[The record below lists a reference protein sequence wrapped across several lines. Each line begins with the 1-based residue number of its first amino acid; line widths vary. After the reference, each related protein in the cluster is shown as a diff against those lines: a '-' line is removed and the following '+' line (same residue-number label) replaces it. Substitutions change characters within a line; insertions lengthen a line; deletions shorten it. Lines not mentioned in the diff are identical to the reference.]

1 MKRETL
7 QQNFE
12 IMLKL
17 RFAKTIETSSTKEK
31 YYALADTIMSM
42 LADNWASSE
51 TTFQEGKSAYYMSLE
66 FLIGRSLGNNIVN
79 LSLDE
84 DVRSFIEELGLNFK
98 DIEEVEYDAALG
110 NGGLGRLA
118 ACFMEASATCDLPLM
133 GYGVRYS
140 QGIFRQLFLNGFQ
153 KEEGDDWLRN
163 GDPWSLRKE
172 SESVLVRFGG
182 STVRA
187 VPYDI
192 PIVGFQTNTVNT
204 LRLWQAEP
212 MEPFDFTK
220 YNNFE
225 YDASLEEKNRA
236 EDITRVLYPNDM
248 QRSGKVL
255 RFKQQYFFVSASIQ
269 DMVARFKKR
278 GGDMQEFAKY
288 HAIQLNDTH
297 PVIALAELM
306 RVLLD
311 EEHLEWSEAWRIVT
325 KTFAFT
331 NHTILSEAMEKW
343 DTDIVE
349 EVSPRCYYI
358 ITQIDKR
365 FVDEMQDI
373 SYHTDQINR
382 MRIIKDGMVHMA
394 HLALHGC
401 KKVNGVAALHTEIL
415 KSETLSDWYRLY
427 PDKFVNKTNGI
438 TPRRWLKFA
447 NPQLSSFI
455 TELLGNEDWVTDL
468 EQLKG
473 LEKFMEDDEV
483 LTRLQDI
490 KLEKKKELAAYIKE
504 VEHIDIDPN
513 SIFDIQIKR
522 IHEYKRQLLN
532 AFHIW
537 DLYLRLK
544 ENPDLDIVP
553 RTFIFGGKAAPGYFR
568 AKGVIKYIN
577 EIAKVINHDESIGGK
592 IKVVFVTNYRVSY
605 AEKLFPAADI
615 SEQISTAGKEASGT
629 GNMKFMLNA
638 TPTIGTMDGA
648 NVEIVEEAGIES
660 NFIFGRTVEE
670 LREMA
675 STYDPVKVYNE
686 QEDVRRV
693 VDSLMGNDLNDAGS
707 YMFLEL
713 YNSLVRSNNGDR
725 PDQYYVLED
734 FKAYKEAQMEVDKAY
749 RDQRTWAQ
757 KCLKNLANVGKF
769 SADRTIKE
777 YASEI
782 WNIEEQDVPCIGGP
796 LCQEKRELEK

>member
-734 FKAYKEAQMEVDKAY
+734 FKAYKDAQMEVDKAY
-749 RDQRTWAQ
+749 RDKRSWAQ

>member
-532 AFHIW
+532 ALHIW

-544 ENPDLDIVP
+544 ENPDLDMVP

-782 WNIEEQDVPCIGGP
+782 WDIEEQDVPCIGGP

>member
-51 TTFQEGKSAYYMSLE
+51 TTLQEGKSAYYMSLE

-532 AFHIW
+532 ALHIW

-544 ENPDLDIVP
+544 ENPDLDMVP

>member
-278 GGDMQEFAKY
+278 RGDMQEFAKY

-544 ENPDLDIVP
+544 ENPDLDMVP

>member
-17 RFAKTIETSSTKEK
+17 RFAKTIETSSTQEK
-31 YYALADTIMSM
+31 YYALADAIMSM
-42 LADNWASSE
+42 LADNWASTQNS
-51 TTFQEGKSAYYMSLE
+51 FKKGKAAYYMSLE

-79 LSLDE
+79 LSMDE
-84 DVRSFIEELGLNFK
+84 DVREFIDSLGLNFK
-98 DIEEVEYDAALG
+98 DLEEVEYDAALG

-140 QGIFRQLFLNGFQ
+140 QGIFKQLFLNGFQ

-172 SESVLVRFGG
+172 SESVLVRFGQ

-192 PIVGFQTNTVNT
+192 PIVGYDTNTVNT

-255 RFKQQYFFVSASIQ
+255 RFKQQYFFVSASMQ
-269 DMVARFKKR
+269 DMVRRFKAN
-278 GGDMQEFAKY
+278 GGDMKDFAQM
-288 HAIQLNDTH
+288 HAVQLNDTH

-306 RVLLD
+306 RILLD
-311 EEHLEWSEAWRIVT
+311 EEHMEWADAWRIVNQ
-325 KTFAFT
+325 TFAFT
-331 NHTILSEAMEKW
+331 NHTILAEAMEKW
-343 DTDIVE
+343 GTDIVE
-349 EVSPRCYYI
+349 EVTPRCYYI

-365 FVDEMQDI
+365 FVDELQDI
-373 SYHTDQINR
+373 SYHSEHIDR
-382 MRIIKDGMVHMA
+382 MRIIQGDTVHMA
-394 HLALHGC
+394 NFALHGC
-401 KKVNGVAALHTEIL
+401 MKVNGVAALHTEIL
-415 KSETLSDWYRLY
+415 KEETLSDWYRLY

-438 TPRRWLKFA
+438 TPRRWLKMS
-447 NPQLSSFI
+447 NPQLSALI
-455 TELLGNEDWVTDL
+455 TELLGSEEWVTDL
-468 EQLKG
+468 EKLKG
-473 LEKFMEDDEV
+473 LEQFVEDDAV
-483 LTRLQDI
+483 LGRLQAI
-490 KLEKKKELAAYIKE
+490 KLEKKKELAAYIQE
-504 VEHIDIDPN
+504 VEHIEIDPE

-522 IHEYKRQLLN
+522 MHEYKRQLLN
-532 AFHIW
+532 ALHIW
-537 DLYLRLK
+537 DLYQRLK

-577 EIAKVINHDESIGGK
+577 EIAKVINNDVTIQGK

-605 AEKLFPAADI
+605 AEKLFPAADL

-638 TPTIGTMDGA
+638 TPTIGTLDGA
-648 NVEIVEEAGIES
+648 NVEIVEEAGAEN

-670 LREMA
+670 LREIA
-675 STYDPVKVYNE
+675 GSYDPVNVYNE
-686 QEDVRRV
+686 QDDVKRA
-693 VDSLMGNDLNDAGS
+693 VDSLMGKDLNDAGS
-707 YMFLEL
+707 YMFLDI
-713 YNSLVRSNNGDR
+713 YNSLVKPNHGERG
-725 PDQYYVLED
+725 DQYYVLED
-734 FKAYKEAQMEVDKAY
+734 FRAYKDAQMEVDKAY
-749 RDQRTWAQ
+749 RDKRSWAQ
-757 KCLKNLANVGKF
+757 KCLINLANAGKF

-782 WNIEEQDVPCIGGP
+782 WNIEPMDVPCIGGP
-796 LCQEKRELEK
+796 FCEIKE

>member
-782 WNIEEQDVPCIGGP
+782 WDIEEQDVPCIGGP

>member
-693 VDSLMGNDLNDAGS
+693 VDSLMGNNLNDAGS

-782 WNIEEQDVPCIGGP
+782 WDIEEQDVPCIGGP

>member
-382 MRIIKDGMVHMA
+382 MRIIKDGKVHMA

-532 AFHIW
+532 ALHIW

-686 QEDVRRV
+686 QKDVRRV

-707 YMFLEL
+707 YMFLDI
-713 YNSLVRSNNGDR
+713 YNSLVKPNHGERG
-725 PDQYYVLED
+725 DQYYVLED
-734 FKAYKEAQMEVDKAY
+734 FRAYKEAQMEVDRAY
-749 RDQRTWAQ
+749 RDKRSWAQ
-757 KCLKNLANVGKF
+757 KCLINLANAGKF

-777 YASEI
+777 YATEI

>member
-544 ENPDLDIVP
+544 ENPDLDMVP

>member
-382 MRIIKDGMVHMA
+382 MRIIKDGKVHMA

-544 ENPDLDIVP
+544 ENPDLDMVP

-782 WNIEEQDVPCIGGP
+782 WDIEEQDVPCIGGP

>member
-544 ENPDLDIVP
+544 ENPDLDMVP

-734 FKAYKEAQMEVDKAY
+734 FKAYKDAQMEVDKAY
-749 RDQRTWAQ
+749 RDKRSWAQ

-782 WNIEEQDVPCIGGP
+782 WDIEEQDVPCIGGP